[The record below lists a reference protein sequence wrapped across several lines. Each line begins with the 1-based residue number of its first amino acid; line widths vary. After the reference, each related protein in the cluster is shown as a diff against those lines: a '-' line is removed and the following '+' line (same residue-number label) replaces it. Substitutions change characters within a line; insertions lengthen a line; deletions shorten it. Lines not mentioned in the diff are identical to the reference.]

1 MQFERSHVSPGVCSQ
16 VKFPLFAAAAR
27 NVSLQQGIV
36 TDRGTFW
43 WGRGLK
49 CQICKG
55 EKGKMHNGACA
66 DARPTGGASL
76 HRCRGFY
83 CSPCVVANYSLKWNC
98 SYSHMKPGA
107 QIRHK
112 SHSFSFCPFN
122 HFQVW
127 VPHFCVL
134 SKHACNIFFFF
145 PPFPFPRRCERN
157 SRTWSCLGSFIAFQI
172 VQIEHMFLGRNSI
185 STRHLF
191 DSGELKRLLAPA
203 LHIIHFLMQI
213 GMNK

>member
-1 MQFERSHVSPGVCSQ
+1 MQLERSRVSPGVCSQ
-16 VKFPLFAAAAR
+16 VKLPLFPAAVR

-43 WGRGLK
+43 WGGWVLK
-49 CQICKG
+49 CHICKG

-66 DARPTGGASL
+66 DARPTGGSSL

-83 CSPCVVANYSLKWNC
+83 CSPCVVANYSLKWKC
-98 SYSHMKPGA
+98 SYSHMKPSA

-112 SHSFSFCPFN
+112 SHSLSFCPFN

-134 SKHACNIFFFF
+134 SKHACNIFFFPLSF
-145 PPFPFPRRCERN
+145 SSELWKKFENMKLPRFFYHLSDGAN
-157 SRTWSCLGSFIAFQI
+157 RTDVLRK
-172 VQIEHMFLGRNSI
+172 E
-185 STRHLF
+185 
-191 DSGELKRLLAPA
+191 
-203 LHIIHFLMQI
+203 
-213 GMNK
+213 